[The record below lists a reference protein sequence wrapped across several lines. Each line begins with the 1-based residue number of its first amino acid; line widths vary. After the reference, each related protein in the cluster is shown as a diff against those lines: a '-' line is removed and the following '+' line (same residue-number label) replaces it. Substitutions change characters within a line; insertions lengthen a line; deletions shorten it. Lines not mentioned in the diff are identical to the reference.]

1 MTLLNITPEDLE
13 ALPAFHR
20 ATIPEEYLDSMGH
33 MNVRWYMVL
42 FSEGAHELHAA
53 IGMPPDYSHDGKNGT
68 FALTQHIRYLAEVH
82 VGQTV
87 VIRSRFIGRSEKRLH
102 VLHFMVNETTSKIAA
117 TMESLFS
124 HADLETRRTS
134 PFPDEIA
141 GRIDARL
148 KEHQQL
154 EWKAPVCGVVKA

>member
-1 MTLLNITPEDLE
+1 MLNVTPDDLE
-13 ALPAFHR
+13 ALPAFHT
-20 ATIPEEYLDSMGH
+20 ATIPEDYLDAMGH

-42 FSEGAHELHAA
+42 FSEGVRELHAA
-53 IGMPPDYSHDGKNGT
+53 IGMPPEYFDGGKNGT

-87 VIRSRFIGRSEKRLH
+87 AIRSRFIGRTEKRLH
-102 VLHFMVNETTSKIAA
+102 VLHFMVNESTDRIAA
-117 TMESLFS
+117 TMELLFS

-141 GRIDARL
+141 RQIDVRL
-148 KEHQQL
+148 EKHRKIGWE
-154 EWKAPVCGVVKA
+154 APLCGVVKA